1 MYNLLKKY
9 SCDTIYHFTDRKN
22 LESIKNNG
30 GLYSLAKINE
40 MKLKDVSYI
49 SNDWSQDAD
58 RSKGID
64 SYVHLCFVQGEHPM
78 AFNAIENGKD
88 IVWIEINSEVLN
100 SAGVLYTNDIAN
112 KSGVILLDNEAA
124 KEKLDIEAIC
134 KFLPFNVEGNRERK
148 VATYKYEI
156 LIPNFVPLSFIRNI

>member
-9 SCDTIYHFTDRKN
+9 NCDIIYHFTDRKN

-30 GLYSLAKINE
+30 GLYSLAKINK

-49 SNDWSQDAD
+49 SNGWSQDAD
-58 RSKGID
+58 RFKGID

-78 AFNAIENGKD
+78 AFNASNNNDLIWLAIDSKILD
-88 IVWIEINSEVLN
+88 

-112 KSGVILLDNEAA
+112 KSGVILLNNEEA
-124 KEKLDIEAIC
+124 KENLDIEGIF
-134 KFLPFNVEGNRERK
+134 KFLPFTEEGNRERK

-156 LIPNFVPLSFIRNI
+156 LIPNFVPLSYIRNL